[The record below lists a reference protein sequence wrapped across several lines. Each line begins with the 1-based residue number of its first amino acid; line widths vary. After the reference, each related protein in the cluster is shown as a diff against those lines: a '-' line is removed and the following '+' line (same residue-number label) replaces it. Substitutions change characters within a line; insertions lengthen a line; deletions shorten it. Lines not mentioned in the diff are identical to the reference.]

1 MWGVGRPGRWRE
13 IDLLLAEALHL
24 FESGTCKACGLPL
37 AHTTADDKHPLD
49 FSLDSVVCAGCEI
62 LKSDAAQDPGPG
74 ELIFVNDTYHEPHE
88 GV

>member
-1 MWGVGRPGRWRE
+1 
-13 IDLLLAEALHL
+13 
-24 FESGTCKACGLPL
+24 
-37 AHTTADDKHPLD
+37 LD

-74 ELIFVNDTYHEPHE
+74 ELIFVNNTYHEPHE